1 MYRMKEGRI
10 SAHGLFSVLSIML
23 ITQLFLGIPRVLTK
37 EAGSAG
43 WLLII
48 MSAAIASIGVFIV
61 VKLIKK
67 FPGKNF
73 IEIAEIVWG
82 APGRILVA
90 VLMSFLFL
98 FISIVLVREFAE
110 TILTTVLP
118 HTPISIVAL
127 IFLAAMVF
135 GAYNGLEVITRSSV
149 LLFPFI
155 LVGLLSILLLTANF
169 VDLTNLFPILGAG
182 PDKLVFHALGK
193 ISLFTEIV
201 FIGLISSNVNEPE
214 KIPRQIWVSF
224 LVSVALY
231 VVVQLFY
238 VSVFSMNAGEKLYV
252 PLFQLARI
260 IYMGRFVQRIEAL
273 YIFVWFFT
281 GALKLTL
288 SFYGG
293 ATALS
298 RGFKIPFYQPLLFPL
313 ALLVFSLSFM
323 PQSIVT
329 AVHLDVNLL
338 RNYGFIPAFVLPALL
353 LLTSII
359 RGKGGK
365 KGETKKAG

>member
-10 SAHGLFSVLSIML
+10 SSHGLFSILSIL
-23 ITQLFLGIPRVLTK
+23 IITQLFLGIPRVLIK

-48 MSAAIASIGVFIV
+48 MSAIIASIGVFIIV
-61 VKLIKK
+61 RLIKK

-82 APGRILVA
+82 SPGRILVA

-98 FISIVLVREFAE
+98 FIATILIREFAE

-118 HTPISIVAL
+118 RTPISIVAL

-155 LVGLLSILLLTANF
+155 VVGLLSILLLTATF
-169 VDLTNLFPILGAG
+169 VDLTNLFPILGTG
-182 PDKLVFHALGK
+182 PEKLVYHALGK
-193 ISLFTEIV
+193 TSIFIEIV
-201 FIGLISSNVNEPE
+201 FIGLISSNVNDPE

-224 LVSVALY
+224 LVSAALF

-238 VSVFSMNAGEKLYV
+238 VSVITVDTGRKLYV
-252 PLFQLARI
+252 PLFQMARI

-288 SFYGG
+288 LFYGS

-313 ALLVFSLSFM
+313 ALLVFALNFL
-323 PQSIVT
+323 PQSILT
-329 AVHLDVNLL
+329 AVSLDVNIL
-338 RNYGFIPAFVLPALL
+338 RNYGFILAFGLPALL

-365 KGETKKAG
+365 KGETEKAG

>member
-10 SAHGLFSVLSIML
+10 SAHGVFSVLSILL
-23 ITQLFLGIPRVLTK
+23 ITHLFLGIPRVMTR
-37 EAGSAG
+37 EGGSAG

-48 MSAAIASIGVFIV
+48 MSAAVASIGV
-61 VKLIKK
+61 LILVTLLKR

-82 APGRILVA
+82 APGRILA
-90 VLMSFLFL
+90 ALIFSFLFL
-98 FISIVLVREFAE
+98 YIATVVVREFAE
-110 TILTTVLP
+110 TMLTTVLP
-118 HTPISIVAL
+118 RTPISVVVF
-127 IFLAAMVF
+127 IFLTTMVF

-155 LVGLLSILLLTANF
+155 MIGLLSILFLTVSFIDFN
-169 VDLTNLFPILGAG
+169 NLFPILGTG
-182 PDKLVFHALGK
+182 PKYLALNAFGRSS
-193 ISLFTEIV
+193 IFVEII
-201 FIGLISSNVNEPE
+201 FIGLISSNVNNPE
-214 KIPRQIWVSF
+214 QIPRQIWASFIVSI
-224 LVSVALY
+224 ALY

-238 VSVFSMNAGEKLYV
+238 VSVLTVVSAEKLYI

-281 GALKLTL
+281 GTLKLTL
-288 SFYGG
+288 TLYAG
-293 ATALS
+293 ATSLS

-313 ALLVFSLSFM
+313 AMLVFSLNFM
-323 PQSIVT
+323 PRSLLT
-329 AVHLDVNLL
+329 AVYWDVNIL
-338 RNYGFIPAFVLPALL
+338 REYGMVLGFGLPALL
-353 LLTSII
+353 LLTSYI

-365 KGETKKAG
+365 KSENKKPD